1 MAGAAKQRQKKERD
15 AAAADKREKNLA
27 SSTAPVQLPPK
38 LRGGYDG
45 PGDSSTGGPPSRGR
59 PESSAPSVGQ
69 PGRAPPRGPSQG
81 PSQGP
86 PSSTGGASS
95 QIRGPSQVRG
105 TSSRMLPDR
114 TGDFEARRYAA
125 RFIDLPANA
134 YTIGGLGNPA
144 DKVSPSLPDFVIVD
158 LQYSL
163 FAFHSLEFTFPSVY
177 HSLCLV
183 LLLPSITDC
192 ITIIS

>member
-69 PGRAPPRGPSQG
+69 PGRAPPRGPSQ
-81 PSQGP
+81 
-86 PSSTGGASS
+86 
-95 QIRGPSQVRG
+95 VRG

-144 DKVSPSLPDFVIVD
+144 DKVSLSLPDFIIVD

-163 FAFHSLEFTFPSVY
+163 FAFHSLEFTFPSIY